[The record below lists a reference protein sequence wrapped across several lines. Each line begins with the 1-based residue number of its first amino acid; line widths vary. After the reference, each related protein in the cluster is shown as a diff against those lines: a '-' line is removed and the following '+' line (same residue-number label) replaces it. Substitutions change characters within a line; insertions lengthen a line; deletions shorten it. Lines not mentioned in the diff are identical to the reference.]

1 MSPTGTKSIKLLAWE
16 NKVVLEADKS
26 YHIEGISVRSFDE
39 KYLTT
44 TKYTSIHPIEELL
57 AVNDAQCDYGNVIV
71 GSVLGV
77 SVSHYKICLC
87 NTKIQIADN
96 TITVKCNKCKLTVFA
111 NALLD
116 SSVTKLIIQD
126 NSS

>member
-44 TKYTSIHPIEELL
+44 TKYTSIHPIEELV
-57 AVNDAQCDYGNVIV
+57 AVNDAQCDYGNVVV
-71 GSVLGV
+71 G
-77 SVSHYKICLC
+77 
-87 NTKIQIADN
+87 
-96 TITVKCNKCKLTVFA
+96 
-111 NALLD
+111 
-116 SSVTKLIIQD
+116 
-126 NSS
+126 